1 MCVHVCG
8 GSEVAVSKPFLNLF
22 HWDSVPHEKG
32 RTAVAKIME
41 TDSPQMVFAKQ
52 YLKVIRYIIRLD
64 QMPHL
69 VYKDVLCITLV
80 VAVSTEVLIFVLF
93 LFQLLQILCNGINK
107 RECSVARSVFHL
119 VLPEHLHL
127 SVNSSLRHGMAGCD
141 GAFLEIHR
149 APLETYHLTPSEAV
163 ASCDFDQQSE
173 CIIIDMGKELLR
185 FPTTPLPGV
194 QETLE
199 ALVQRRRYR
208 LVVFTKGELM
218 DQEGKLAR
226 SGLEQYFSHVETVS
240 NKTEQEYRQ
249 LCENLDVAPEQTLM
263 VGNSFRSDIA
273 PALAAGAYAIHIPYH
288 VVWELEKSEEFPHDK
303 LRKITH
309 FGEILDI
316 LG

>member
-1 MCVHVCG
+1 MKEKIKVIAFDADDTLWDCQSWFDEVEHKCCELLSPWATAREV
-8 GSEVAVSKPFLNLF
+8 SEGLFATERKNLSLTGYGTKAFTLSLIENAVRVSKEQLTGDIVMRLI
-22 HWDSVPHEKG
+22 ELG
-32 RTAVAKIME
+32 
-41 TDSPQMVFAKQ
+41 QGL
-52 YLKVIRYIIRLD
+52 LK
-64 QMPHL
+64 
-69 VYKDVLCITLV
+69 
-80 VAVSTEVLIFVLF
+80 
-93 LFQLLQILCNGINK
+93 
-107 RECSVARSVFHL
+107 
-119 VLPEHLHL
+119 
-127 SVNSSLRHGMAGCD
+127 
-141 GAFLEIHR
+141 
-149 APLETYHLTPSEAV
+149 
-163 ASCDFDQQSE
+163 
-173 CIIIDMGKELLR
+173 
-185 FPTTPLPGV
+185 FPTTPLPEV
-194 QETLE
+194 EETLCTLAE
-199 ALVQRRRYR
+199 RRHYR